1 MNICPTCHA
10 QLVKDNQLFCI
21 YCGNALPAQPQ
32 MPVANPIPQ
41 MPASNP
47 IPEAQQTM
55 PQAVPEQQPV
65 PQQVAQQPVPAPVPQ
80 PVAQAPVP
88 QPVPVQQA
96 PQPVPVQQPVPQP
109 MPVQQAYTQPVQP
122 TPLQPPYAQPVPQQY
137 PQQQY
142 PQQAQPMAPQPAAA
156 PVSQPTTKV
165 DSLFSRVFFLLCAI
179 ATCSVGFMN
188 YYSLPDKKFSAYD
201 LFKWVFDLADKSK
214 KIGLN
219 NDGMEVAKFMV
230 AIAAVFFILAFVG
243 VIAGI
248 FDIVGSNKKKQMF
261 WTNLSGGVL
270 GAFMGNW
277 FTFFMVEA
285 VNAKTKDITAEIL
298 NKVIKVD
305 NGFYG
310 VQFFIFILFAITVA
324 YRHTWKK
331 ENQKAL
337 AQNRMQ

>member
-21 YCGNALPAQPQ
+21 YCGNALPA
-32 MPVANPIPQ
+32 PV
-41 MPASNP
+41 S
-47 IPEAQQTM
+47 
-55 PQAVPEQQPV
+55 
-65 PQQVAQQPVPAPVPQ
+65 Q

-109 MPVQQAYTQPVQP
+109 MPVQQ
-122 TPLQPPYAQPVPQQY
+122 PYAQPV

-214 KIGLN
+214 KIGLS
-219 NDGMEVAKFMV
+219 NDGMEGAKFMV

-277 FTFFMVEA
+277 FVFFMVEA
-285 VNAKTKDITAEIL
+285 VNAKTKDITSEIL
-298 NKVIKVD
+298 DKVIKVD

-310 VQFFIFILFAITVA
+310 VQFFIFILFTITVA